1 MTMKRCYRSVYTI
14 QGERRIAFEQRRF
27 SYAGFI
33 PERRS
38 GKDRRA
44 AVSLAHISDL
54 SPVRSINEKWL
65 ACR

>member
-1 MTMKRCYRSVYTI
+1 MKRCYRAGYAI
-14 QGERRIAFEQRRF
+14 QEERRVAFEQRRF
-27 SYAGFI
+27 SYADFI

-38 GKDRRA
+38 GKDRRD